1 MVVVHQAVGGL
12 VIMAVF
18 HGFLASRSASGINK
32 LSPII
37 EIVVLLGTMV
47 VCDVPH
53 EAPWTTLVQWRFGA
67 EMNCRP
73 IDPPTRRLIMQH

>member
-1 MVVVHQAVGGL
+1 MQ
-12 VIMAVF
+12 
-18 HGFLASRSASGINK
+18 GINK

-37 EIVVLLGTMV
+37 EIVVLLRTMV

-73 IDPPTRRLIMQH
+73 IDPPHEEVNYATLDQGWNIAFALSMVRSGNNPGKRM